1 MKYKVIDLFAGA
13 GGLSEGFIRAGFEP
27 IAHIEMTKEEV
38 CDYLNMSRSRF
49 DDYVR
54 LGKFPRGRKL
64 AHKNNLIWYKDEIMR
79 AVETE

>member
-1 MKYKVIDLFAGA
+1 MLLMLVTLIL
-13 GGLSEGFIRAGFEP
+13 
-27 IAHIEMTKEEV
+27 MTKEEV

-64 AHKNNLIWYKDEIMR
+64 AHKNNLIWYKDEIMC
-79 AVETE
+79 AVETK